1 MVASAAV
8 EAAAEEATEEA
19 AVELEEP
26 PHAVIAAAAPTTAEA
41 FRKSRREIIFII
53 VFSFNSYFSIFTGAI
68 FHAPVIPVRIIPLF
82 RPSVQENKFTRLEE
96 MFCDVFTNDFCRRRF
111 LFSKY
116 HNFSCFCNQRI
127 NWKRMC
133 YFLSK
138 RLQNVASS
146 RKALLLNL
154 YILKNIFRDNSL
166 PRILRALFL
175 FRKHFFTQKG
185 LLHVVSRSSP
195 SGSVLFYRCSSIFAI
210 LK

>member
-1 MVASAAV
+1 MLAEPLVASAAV

-53 VFSFNSYFSIFTGAI
+53 VFSFNSYLSIFTGAI

-82 RPSVQENKFTRLEE
+82 HPSVQENKFTRLEE
-96 MFCDVFTNDFCRRRF
+96 IFCDVFTNDFCRRQF

-116 HNFSCFCNQRI
+116 HNFSCFCNQQI

-133 YFLSK
+133 CFSFKKITKCCTVQKSIDFEFVYFEK
-138 RLQNVASS
+138 YFQ
-146 RKALLLNL
+146 
-154 YILKNIFRDNSL
+154 
-166 PRILRALFL
+166 
-175 FRKHFFTQKG
+175 G
-185 LLHVVSRSSP
+185 
-195 SGSVLFYRCSSIFAI
+195 
-210 LK
+210 